1 MMYRA
6 IVIRPLNHYWFVLGP
21 LLVRIPTTTGSHLE
35 VVVVRTP
42 LLYYP
47 YALRLGRK

>member
-1 MMYRA
+1 MYRA
-6 IVIRPLNHYWFVLGP
+6 IVIRSMNHYWFALQP
-21 LLVRIPTTTGSHLE
+21 LLVCTPTTTGLHSE

-47 YALRLGRK
+47 YALRFERK